1 MLGKTISHQR
11 PRLEIIGLS
20 FHADWLATDQK
31 RQKCMIALRE
41 DLLVVFQLAFSTQ
54 QFSEDVVSEQF
65 LRILA
70 VATHPIH
77 HRWL

>member
-1 MLGKTISHQR
+1 
-11 PRLEIIGLS
+11 
-20 FHADWLATDQK
+20 
-31 RQKCMIALRE
+31 MIALRE

-77 HRWL
+77 HHGFDEENAGIHTSPLNVDVIALIC